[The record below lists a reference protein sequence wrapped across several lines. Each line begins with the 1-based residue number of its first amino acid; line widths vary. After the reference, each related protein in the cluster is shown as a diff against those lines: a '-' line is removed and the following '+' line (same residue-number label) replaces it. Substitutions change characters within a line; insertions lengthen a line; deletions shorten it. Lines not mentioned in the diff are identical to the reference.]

1 MNELGAKQLLNKL
14 PKRRARAGKLAH
26 VRCYRAMQGASNIL
40 QLLESLKIAHQ
51 ITHPVGS
58 RLFFEVT
65 LGRRVVDAI
74 IVVFSESSP
83 HIHCFLIELKTCK
96 INFFNQHST
105 TREAQKVEG
114 SNQLRD
120 SAKALA
126 VLAPVGTDPCR
137 VTAHLIF
144 KSQRGLN
151 TLKSYT
157 LNWMTHTVNTQKVA
171 LLNFLGLR
179 ADNELRACLTRGL
192 PPANSP
198 GSRRHHVCLPEP
210 KPQKH
215 LKNRRGG
222 AHRNQKARRQGVG
235 PKVSNDKTRNAPTHA
250 EGRAG

>member
-1 MNELGAKQLLNKL
+1 MDEKGAKQLLNKL

-74 IVVFSESSP
+74 VVVFSESSP

-96 INFFNQHST
+96 INFFNHNST
-105 TREAQKVEG
+105 TREAQRVEG
-114 SNQLRD
+114 SSQLRD
-120 SAKALA
+120 SARALTL
-126 VLAPVGTDPCR
+126 LAPVGTDPCR

-144 KSQRGLN
+144 KSQRGLH

-157 LNWMTHTVNTQKVA
+157 LTWMTHTINTKKVA
-171 LLNFLGLR
+171 LLNFLGLN
-179 ADNELRACLTRGL
+179 ADNELRACLTKGL
-192 PPANSP
+192 PPARSL
-198 GSRRHHVCLPEP
+198 GRRSHVCLLDP
-210 KPQKH
+210 KPPKH
-215 LKNRRGG
+215 LKNRRRG
-222 AHRNQKARRQGVG
+222 ASRNQKARRQGVG
-235 PKVSNDKTRNAPTHA
+235 PKVSHDKTGNAPAHA
-250 EGRAG
+250 AGRAG